1 MEDTAIQLIKDFIAE
16 KLSGDV
22 NNITT
27 FDFRT
32 LEDSEKF
39 GCPQRYFDCDDT
51 EIMRAIYVV
60 LWGELLPGLSMNNF
74 GYRRQYRGD
83 TMNTFHTM
91 FGRELEGR
99 PGFFAGLEK
108 YGPSEE
114 LREKVRNFSKLCSS
128 VGNYVVLPNY
138 YTGGTTMNLYR
149 GTNQW
154 HDFFDC
160 FLLELYQVLTG
171 IGKQDTRL
179 VELVKSNDFCFRK
192 FRSEK
197 GFADFADGLLLMDY
211 CGENGQPKQIFSMN
225 YHWKNEQDREQYF
238 RDAEQY
244 LAQTETIIKRRSE
257 MICQLLCAKLLK
269 LPHLCKKR

>member
-1 MEDTAIQLIKDFIAE
+1 
-16 KLSGDV
+16 
-22 NNITT
+22 
-27 FDFRT
+27 
-32 LEDSEKF
+32 
-39 GCPQRYFDCDDT
+39 
-51 EIMRAIYVV
+51 
-60 LWGELLPGLSMNNF
+60 
-74 GYRRQYRGD
+74 
-83 TMNTFHTM
+83 
-91 FGRELEGR
+91 
-99 PGFFAGLEK
+99 
-108 YGPSEE
+108 
-114 LREKVRNFSKLCSS
+114 
-128 VGNYVVLPNY
+128 
-138 YTGGTTMNLYR
+138 MNLYR

-179 VELVKSNDFCFRK
+179 VELVKINDFCFRK

-225 YHWKNEQDREQYF
+225 YHWKNVQDREQYF
-238 RDAEQY
+238 RDAEHY

-269 LPHLCKKR
+269 LPHLCKKTVDG